1 MRILLATLN
10 TALRNAVR
18 AALESAGHVVE
29 TIPAGDDDD
38 GVFDASAAELI
49 IMDDAFPRQA
59 DREDLDLLVAQMMHA
74 RLLCLRTPT
83 LTAGHDSPDVAH
95 DGHDEATEAGV
106 LSQIDDELYKPF
118 SDAELLAHVRRLSRV
133 DDAED
138 TTILTRGDLALDT
151 DSRRAFYGDLGR
163 PLPLSPREY
172 AALEMLVR
180 ADGGYLTFDEL
191 LEGVCGNGFFEQR
204 DIMATAMRSLARKLQ
219 RAGLFLTQR
228 GDRYRIG

>member
-18 AALESAGHVVE
+18 ATLESAGHVVE
-29 TIPAGDDDD
+29 TVPSDDDD
-38 GVFDASAAELI
+38 DTPADAFCAELI
-49 IMDDAFPRQA
+49 IMDDAFPRHA
-59 DREDLDLLVAQMMHA
+59 DREDLDRLTARMMQA
-74 RLLCLRTPT
+74 RMLYLRTPR
-83 LTAGHDSPDVAH
+83 LTTADGDAH
-95 DGHDEATEAGV
+95 ADDTHADATEAGM
-106 LSQIDDELYKPF
+106 LSQIDDELRKPF
-118 SDAELLAHVRRLSRV
+118 SDSELLAHVRRLSYV
-133 DDAED
+133 NDSEDAK
-138 TTILTRGDLALDT
+138 ILTRGDLTLDT
-151 DSRRAFYGDLGR
+151 DARRAFYGDLGR

-180 ADGGYLTFDEL
+180 ADGDYLSFDEL

-204 DIMATAMRSLARKLQ
+204 DVMATAMRSLARKLQ

>member
-18 AALESAGHVVE
+18 ATLESAGHVVE
-29 TIPAGDDDD
+29 TIPSDDDD
-38 GVFDASAAELI
+38 DTPADAFSAELI
-49 IMDDAFPRQA
+49 IMDDAFPRHA
-59 DREDLDLLVAQMMHA
+59 DREDLDRLAARMMQA
-74 RLLCLRTPT
+74 RMLYLRTPR
-83 LTAGHDSPDVAH
+83 LTTADGDAH
-95 DGHDEATEAGV
+95 ADDTHADAAEAGM
-106 LSQIDDELYKPF
+106 LSQIDDELRKPF
-118 SDAELLAHVRRLSRV
+118 SDSELLAHVRRLSYV
-133 DDAED
+133 NDSEDA
-138 TTILTRGDLALDT
+138 TILTRGDLTLDT
-151 DSRRAFYGDLGR
+151 DARRAFYGDLGR

-180 ADGGYLTFDEL
+180 ADGDYLSFDEL

-204 DIMATAMRSLARKLQ
+204 DVMATAMRSLARKLQ